1 MGGIKKGKEVV
12 VDFKNVKVKKEK
24 LDPPEVEIVNE
35 LKKEKKFDPKLALPV
50 KRIEDKWK
58 LVPAFLETKG
68 LVKQHIDSF
77 NYFINVDIKKIVMA
91 NSKVACDVDPTFYLK
106 YLNVYVGSPDIEESF
121 NVSKSTTPH
130 ECRLRDIT
138 YSAPITVDIEY
149 VRGTQR
155 VIRNG
160 LPIGRMPIMLRSSN
174 CALNGKTSAEMARLN
189 ECPHDPGGYFIV
201 KGTEKVI
208 LIQEQLSKNRMI
220 VEQDR
225 KGEVTCQVTSSTHE
239 KKSRTNI
246 TVKHGKYFLK
256 HNALQDEVLV
266 TVVFRAMG
274 IESDQEMT
282 QLIGTEDSIIMALVP
297 SMEECHR
304 LDIFTQQQA
313 IKYLGSK
320 LRQKRFGPIGAQS
333 KKTAEDEVRELLA
346 TTILAHVPVDNFN
359 FKMKAMYTAMMV
371 RRVIMAQND
380 PSMLDDR
387 DYYGNKRLEL
397 AGSLMS
403 LLFEDLFKKFNFEL
417 RLIADKNIPKV
428 KAAVFD
434 VVTHMRQD
442 QMSNGL
448 ESAISSG
455 NWVIKRFKMERFG
468 VTQVLS
474 RLSYISCLG
483 MMTRINSQF
492 EKTRKVSGPRS
503 LQASQWGMLCPADTP
518 EGEACGLVKNLAL
531 MTHITTE
538 VEEQPILRL
547 LFNLG
552 VEDAMLLSGEEL
564 HEADVY
570 TVYLNGGL
578 VGIIRNFAKL
588 IYLFR
593 KLRRLGYV
601 SGYVSIYPDLKQR
614 TINISSDMGRLC
626 RPYVIVDN
634 KKPKLT
640 QRHVDEL
647 KGGLRSFDDCL
658 SEGLIEFL
666 DVNEEN
672 DSYIALYEHLIQTDT
687 THLEIEPFTLLGA
700 CAGLVPYPHHN
711 QSPRNTYQCAM
722 GKQAMGTIGYNQK
735 NRIDTLLYNLVY
747 PHKPMVK
754 TRTIELIHF
763 EELPAGQNA
772 IICVMSYSGYDIE
785 DALVLNKASLD
796 RGYGRCL
803 VYRNAKT
810 NLRRYANQTFDR
822 VMGPLLEP
830 ESKKPIWRHTWLDSD
845 GIAVPGAC
853 VENKQILVNKSM
865 PTVTQ
870 TPVATNDNT
879 RKQPDYRDVPITYKG
894 TVPSYVEKVLISS
907 NNEEAYIFKL
917 LLRQTRRPELGD
929 KFSSRHGQKGVTGLI
944 VNQEDMPFNDY
955 GICPDVIMNPHG
967 YPSRMTVGKLI
978 ELLAGKAG
986 LLDGCHHY
994 GTAFGG
1000 SKVKDVCEDL
1010 IRHGYNYEGK
1020 DFFYSGITGEPLVGY
1035 IYSGPIYYQK
1045 LKHMVM
1051 DKMHARARGPR
1062 AVLTR
1067 QPTEGRSR
1075 EGGLRLG
1082 EMERDC
1088 LIGYGASNL
1097 LVERLM
1103 LSSDVFEVDV
1113 CNACGI
1119 MGYSGWC
1126 HGCKSSLNVYTI
1138 KIPYACKLLFQ
1149 ELQSMNI
1156 IPRLKLKKM
1165 GH

>member
-1 MGGIKKGKEVV
+1 ME
-12 VDFKNVKVKKEK
+12 N
-24 LDPPEVEIVNE
+24 
-35 LKKEKKFDPKLALPV
+35 
-50 KRIEDKWK
+50 
-58 LVPAFLETKG
+58 
-68 LVKQHIDSF
+68 
-77 NYFINVDIKKIVMA
+77 
-91 NSKVACDVDPTFYLK
+91 
-106 YLNVYVGSPDIEESF
+106 
-121 NVSKSTTPH
+121 
-130 ECRLRDIT
+130 
-138 YSAPITVDIEY
+138 
-149 VRGTQR
+149 
-155 VIRNG
+155 
-160 LPIGRMPIMLRSSN
+160 
-174 CALNGKTSAEMARLN
+174 
-189 ECPHDPGGYFIV
+189 
-201 KGTEKVI
+201 
-208 LIQEQLSKNRMI
+208 
-220 VEQDR
+220 
-225 KGEVTCQVTSSTHE
+225 
-239 KKSRTNI
+239 
-246 TVKHGKYFLK
+246 
-256 HNALQDEVLV
+256 EVLV

-274 IESDQEMT
+274 IESDQEMA
-282 QLIGTEDSIIMALVP
+282 QLIGTEDSIIMAL
-297 SMEECHR
+297 
-304 LDIFTQQQA
+304 
-313 IKYLGSK
+313 LGSYS
-320 LRQKRFGPIGAQS
+320 P
-333 KKTAEDEVRELLA
+333 
-346 TTILAHVPVDNFN
+346 TTILAHVPVENFN

-371 RRVIMAQND
+371 RRVILAQND
-380 PSMLDDR
+380 PTMLDDR

-442 QMSNGL
+442 QISNGL

-547 LFNLG
+547 LYNLG

-564 HEADVY
+564 HEPDVY
-570 TVYLNGGL
+570 TVYLNGSL
-578 VGIIRNFAKL
+578 VGIIRNFGKL
-588 IYLFR
+588 IFLFR
-593 KLRRLGYV
+593 KLRRLGYI

-626 RPYVIVDN
+626 RPYVIVEHG
-634 KKPKLT
+634 KPKLT
-640 QRHVDEL
+640 QKHVDEL
-647 KGGLRSFDDCL
+647 KAGLRSFDDCL
-658 SEGLIEFL
+658 TEGLIEFL
-666 DVNEEN
+666 DLHRPLRT
-672 DSYIALYEHLIQTDT
+672 SHPADT

-830 ESKKPIWRHTWLDSD
+830 ESKKPIWRHSWLDSD

-853 VENKQILVNKSM
+853 VENKQKQPRSSSYTNNTFLVNKSM

-870 TPVATNDNT
+870 TPVATNDNA
-879 RKQPDYRDVPITYKG
+879 RKQPEYREVPISYKG
-894 TVPSYVEKVLISS
+894 TVPSYVEKVMISS

-1000 SKVKDVCEDL
+1000 SKVSDVCEDL

-1035 IYSGPIYYQK
+1035 IYSGPLCLVKQK
-1045 LKHMVM
+1045 
-1051 DKMHARARGPR
+1051 PTR

-1165 GH
+1165 GQ